1 MHLPPPLS
9 APLSNPASPHSEG
22 IGRGAIAS
30 DRTAWLSVA
39 IAVSA
44 YALIWSMAQ
53 WLSQPNLDRYHDML
67 ESFAWSQTFDWG
79 SFKHPPFFAWV
90 TGAWFAFMPRTDF
103 AFNLLSYANVAVGLL
118 GVAMLARLAGLGRFA
133 APAVILLFW
142 CLPYTT
148 LAAKFNANA
157 QLLSVWPWAAA
168 ALFGSLTRTGWQG
181 LAWSTLCGLCCAAA
195 MLSKYYSG
203 VLLLGMFLAALAH
216 PAARSWFASPRP
228 WWTLA
233 VTLAALVPHALWLQA
248 SGFAMLHYAFDQG
261 GGQFSAAMT
270 ARFALAPFFYWAPG
284 WLACV
289 GVFFVAMKRRGER
302 PSLPGLL
309 ARAWRPIG
317 WRDSVFWLAFT
328 PWAASL
334 GFGLAGAVEL
344 STPWAIPI
352 GFAFPLLWL
361 RNLSNA
367 SAAEAGKQLAAHG
380 ALLGI
385 TSPRLT
391 AYVLGTVW
399 LTSVALAIGYAL
411 TGQRDYY
418 RATQPLAQAVVN
430 DWRALHPKQQLGWSG
445 GAWPDNAM
453 LAFYGD
459 PAIRALPGFPDSR
472 EASLAPHPSWTREHG
487 VLLCPPLPGG
497 NPCQLRAREWLEA
510 RGLPIAPRTIAA
522 ARSGWRFPHPI
533 EQRLTVFEVPP
544 HTGRALADNAGATQ

>member
-44 YALIWSMAQ
+44 YALIWSIAQ

-103 AFNLLSYANVAVGLL
+103 AFKLLGYANVAVGLL
-118 GVAMLARLAGLGRFA
+118 GVAVLARLAGLGRFA

-181 LAWSTLCGLCCAAA
+181 LAWSALCGLCCAAA

-380 ALLGI
+380 ASLGI

-459 PAIRALPGFPDSR
+459 PAIRALPGLPDSR

-497 NPCQLRAREWLEA
+497 NACQLRAREWLEA

-544 HTGRALADNAGATQ
+544 HTGRALADNARATQ

>member
-1 MHLPPPLS
+1 MPTPTTAPLS
-9 APLSNPASPHSEG
+9 ANALPHAG
-22 IGRGAIAS
+22 GAGAQATTS
-30 DRTAWLSVA
+30 DRIAWLSVA
-39 IAVSA
+39 IIVFA
-44 YALIWSMAQ
+44 YALVWSIAQ

-67 ESFAWSQTFDWG
+67 ESFAWSQTFEWG

-90 TGAWFAFMPRTDF
+90 TGAWFAVMPRTDF
-103 AFNLLSYANVAVGLL
+103 AFKLLGYANVAIGML

-157 QLLSVWPWAAA
+157 QLLSVWLWAAA
-168 ALFGSLTRTGWQG
+168 ALLGSLTRTGWQG

-203 VLLLGMFLAALAH
+203 VLLLGLFLAALAH

-261 GGQFSAAMT
+261 GGQFSASMT

-289 GVFFVAMKRRGER
+289 GVFFAAMRRRGER

-309 ARAWRPIG
+309 ARAWRPNG

-361 RNLSNA
+361 RNLS
-367 SAAEAGKQLAAHG
+367 AADTGNPLAADG
-380 ALLGI
+380 PSDAVTRI

-391 AYVLGTVW
+391 AYVLGAV
-399 LTSVALAIGYAL
+399 LLMSGALAVGYAL

-418 RATQPLAQAVVN
+418 RATQPLAQAVVS
-430 DWRALHPKQQLGWSG
+430 DWRARHPEQRLGWSG

-453 LAFYGD
+453 LAFYVD

-472 EASLAPHPSWTREHG
+472 EASLAPHPNWTREHG
-487 VLLCPPLPGG
+487 VLICPPLPGG
-497 NPCQLRAREWLEA
+497 SPCQSRARDWLEA
-510 RGLPIAPRTIAA
+510 RGLPIAPRTLGA
-522 ARSGWRFPHPI
+522 ARSGWRFPHPF

-544 HTGRALADNAGATQ
+544 HTGRALAGHTGAAR